1 MLKVAIIGGG
11 FCAIA
16 CAKRLLELQSP
27 IQINLYTGTTHFEYH
42 GELYKTLSGAS
53 PHLTRIPYKHFLDS
67 DKLNLKHAYVQNLD
81 LSNHLLTYGYHQEDS
96 YDLICLAIGASAN
109 FFDIPGIAENAY
121 VCRSTDQA
129 IQIHRKIILALQ
141 AHDTF
146 RLVIVGAGPAGI
158 EFAGYL
164 AALCQHTNHR
174 YHIMI
179 IDSSERILPVLNDQ
193 ELALVKDR
201 LAELSIELITG
212 VQIQKYQQHQ
222 LQTSV
227 GTIHTTFLLWAAG
240 QKANHLP
247 ITGGQLDLNTQ
258 QSYQINSYFQTS
270 IPTIFAGG
278 DCSSA
283 PDAGLAWSAVAH
295 GHAIAENIHKQLL
308 RQDLLS
314 YQPMPHPF
322 ALPIGPH
329 WALVKVN
336 GKVTIGYPGNL
347 ELQKLKTS
355 LMQQLV

>member
-1 MLKVAIIGGG
+1 MPKLAIIGGG

-16 CAKRLLELQSP
+16 CARRLLELQSP
-27 IQINLYTGTTHFEYH
+27 IQINLYTGATHFEYH
-42 GELYKTLSGAS
+42 GELYKVLSGAS
-53 PHLTRIPYKHFLDS
+53 PHLTRIPHKHFLDL
-67 DKLNLKHAYVQNLD
+67 DKVNLNHAHVQSLD
-81 LSNHLLTYGYHQEDS
+81 QSNHLLTYADMQDT
-96 YDLICLAIGASAN
+96 YDLVCLAIGSSSN
-109 FFDIPGIAENAY
+109 FFDIPGVAENAY

-129 IQIHRKIILALQ
+129 IQIHRKVTLALH
-141 AHDTF
+141 AHDAL

-164 AALCQHTNHR
+164 AALCQHTGHK
-174 YHIMI
+174 YHLTIL
-179 IDSSERILPVLNDQ
+179 DSAERILPMLDDQ
-193 ELALVKDR
+193 ELAIIKDR
-201 LAELSIELITG
+201 LSELSIELITG
-212 VQIQKYQQHQ
+212 VKIHEYQHHQ

-227 GTIHTTFLLWAAG
+227 GTIPTNFLLWAAG

-247 ITGGQLDLNTQ
+247 ITGGQLDLNTR

-270 IPTIFAGG
+270 IPTVFAGG

-295 GHAIAENIHKQLL
+295 GQAIAENIHKQLL
-308 RQDLLS
+308 QHELNA
-314 YQPMPHPF
+314 YQPLPHPF

-329 WALVKVN
+329 WAFVKVD
-336 GKVTIGYPGNL
+336 GHVTIGYPGNL